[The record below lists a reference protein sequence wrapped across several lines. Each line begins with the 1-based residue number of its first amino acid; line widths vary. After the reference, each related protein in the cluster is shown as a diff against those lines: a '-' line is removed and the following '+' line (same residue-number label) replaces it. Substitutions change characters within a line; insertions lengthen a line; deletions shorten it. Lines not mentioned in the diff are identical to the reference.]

1 MQTQYFNAVTQ
12 KENGVRLAGSII
24 RSGGLVAFPTETVY
38 GLGANGLDPAA
49 VEGIFRAKGR
59 PSDNPLILHV
69 AKKSDVKDLWTRVP
83 EEARLLMD
91 AFWPGPLTLIFN
103 RSSLVPDQVA
113 AGLPTVAVRMPDHKT
128 ALALIRAAGV
138 PIAAPS
144 ANLSGR
150 PSPTTAQH
158 VKADLD
164 GRIDLILDGGPCR
177 VGLESTV
184 LSLCGEPTILRP
196 GGVTR
201 EMLEAVMGSVQ
212 VSSAVLAPLKGDGAA
227 PSPGMKYKHY
237 APKADVT
244 ILKGSFDAYRD
255 YIAAHAGDGVWAL
268 CFDGEEAQLP
278 VPAISYGKEGDGI
291 SEAHN
296 LFTVL
301 RELDRKGAKTVYAR
315 CPLSDGVSMAVYN
328 RLIRAAAFR
337 VVEV

>member
-1 MQTQYFNAVTQ
+1 MTQVLSPTPEA
-12 KENGVRLAGSII
+12 LALASQLLHDGQ
-24 RSGGLVAFPTETVY
+24 LVAFPTETVY
-38 GLGANGLDPAA
+38 GLGANALDAKA
-49 VEGIFRAKGR
+49 VLNIFAAKGR
-59 PSDNPLILHV
+59 PADNPLIVHV
-69 AKKSDVKDLWTRVP
+69 YDRAQLTPLCEVSPLAEK
-83 EEARLLMD
+83 LMD
-91 AFWPGPLTLIFN
+91 AFWPGPLTLILP
-103 RSSLVPDQVA
+103 RKPAIPDEVA
-113 AGLPTVAVRMPDHKT
+113 ASLPTVAVRMPSHPVAA
-128 ALALIRAAGV
+128 ALLRACKL

-144 ANLSGR
+144 ANRSGK
-150 PSPTTAQH
+150 PSPTTAHH
-158 VKADLD
+158 VLVDMD
-164 GRIDLILDGGPCR
+164 GRIPLILDGGSCD
-177 VGLESTV
+177 VGVESTV
-184 LSLCGEPTILRP
+184 VAVTGEHPMILRP
-196 GGVTR
+196 GYVTK
-201 EMLEAVMGSVQ
+201 EQMEAVLGEE
-212 VSSAVLAPLKGDGAA
+212 VLVNHAILEKLKDGEVAR
-227 PSPGMKYKHY
+227 SPGMKYKHY